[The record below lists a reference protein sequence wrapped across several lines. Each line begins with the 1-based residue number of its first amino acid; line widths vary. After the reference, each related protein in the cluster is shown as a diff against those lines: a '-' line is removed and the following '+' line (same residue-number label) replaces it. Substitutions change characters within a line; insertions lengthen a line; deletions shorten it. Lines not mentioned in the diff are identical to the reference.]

1 MLPWIIISFAV
12 FLIGVTK
19 SGLGAGLGLI
29 VVPIVAISLDHTSRG
44 SAAALG
50 MLLPL
55 LISGDLISIYQ
66 YRKLFNFGLIRP
78 LIVPSAIGIALGS
91 GLLWLIHEQDA
102 RLIEALIRLEIGV
115 ESAFLVALVWWQQ
128 YRGDEHKL
136 LPEPLRSWIA
146 GTYTGIST
154 TLAHAAGPVVAMYL
168 LPLKPDRRAFVGTT
182 ALFFAMANTAK
193 LPAYYLAGQFHNAE
207 LSFTVRFLP
216 CVIVGALFGF
226 WLNQRLT
233 DTSFLKFV
241 YVATFAIGIYLIIDG
256 ASSLIGT

>member
-1 MLPWIIISFAV
+1 MLPWLIICFAV

-29 VVPIVAISLDHTSRG
+29 VVPIVAISLDHTDRG

-50 MLLPL
+50 LLLPL

-66 YRKLFNFGLIRP
+66 YRKLFDFRLIRS
-78 LIVPSAIGIALGS
+78 LIIPAAIGIALGS
-91 GLLWLIHEQDA
+91 GLLWLIHEQNA
-102 RLIEALIRLEIGV
+102 RLIEALVRLEIGF
-115 ESAFLVALVWWQQ
+115 ESAFLVTLVWWRQ

-193 LPAYYLAGQFHNAE
+193 LPAYYFAGQFRHAE
-207 LSFTVRFLP
+207 LAFTARFLP
-216 CVIVGALFGF
+216 CVLAGALFGF
-226 WLNQRLT
+226 WLNKRLT
-233 DTSFLKFV
+233 DTSFLKFI
-241 YVATFAIGIYLIIDG
+241 YVATFAIGIYLIADG
-256 ASSLIGT
+256 TLKLMG